1 MNKKRILKSILLLL
15 PVALLS
21 SCQGQ
26 PFSDSDFIGKIFP
39 NGYWDFLIQ
48 LIAFILLILIVF
60 FLGYKPIKKMLQAR
74 KDAVNKMIDDAQ
86 KDKAEAHKAALQV
99 DQTIAQG
106 KEEAARIIAEAK
118 AQAEYQAKQI
128 LDTANAEAMAKRQRA
143 DEDIEAAKRASIE
156 STRKEMVD
164 VAMMASAKLLG
175 REVNDDDNERLVRNF
190 VDDVTGEDKGQR

>member
-1 MNKKRILKSILLLL
+1 MNEKRILKPILLLL

-26 PFSDSDFIGKIFP
+26 PFSDADFINKIFP

-60 FLGYKPIKKMLQAR
+60 FLGYKPVKKMLQAR
-74 KDAVNKMIDDAQ
+74 RDAVGKMIDDAK
-86 KDKAEAHKAALQV
+86 KDQAEAHKAALAI
-99 DQTIAQG
+99 DQTIAEG

-118 AQAEYQAKQI
+118 SQAEFQAKQI
-128 LDTANAEAMAKRQRA
+128 LDSAHAEAMAKRQRA

-156 STRKEMVD
+156 STRREMVD

-175 REVNDDDNERLVRNF
+175 REVNDKDNERLVRDF
-190 VDDVTGEDKGQR
+190 VDDVTGDE

>member
-1 MNKKRILKSILLLL
+1 MNKKKVSIFALLLL

-21 SCQGQ
+21 SCSGE
-26 PFSDSDFIGKIFP
+26 PFTDQDFISKLFP

-60 FLGYKPIKKMLQAR
+60 FLGYKPVKKMLQAR
-74 KDAVNKMIDDAQ
+74 RDGIQKMVDDV
-86 KDKAEAHKAALQV
+86 KEDKAIAHKAALEV
-99 DQTIAQG
+99 DQTISEG

-118 AQAEYQAKQI
+118 SEAEFQAKQI
-128 LDTANAEAMAKRQRA
+128 IDTANAEAMAKRQRA

-164 VAMMASAKLLG
+164 VAMLASAKLLG
-175 REVNDDDNERLVRNF
+175 REVNDKDNERLVKSF
-190 VDDVTGEDKGQR
+190 VDDVTAKDEGQR

>member
-1 MNKKRILKSILLLL
+1 MNRKRILKTILLLL

-26 PFSDSDFIGKIFP
+26 PFSDSDFINKIFP

-48 LIAFILLILIVF
+48 LIAFILLLLIVF
-60 FLGYKPIKKMLQAR
+60 FLGYKPVKKMLKAR
-74 KDAVNKMIDDAQ
+74 RDAVDKMIGDAE
-86 KDKAEAHKAALQV
+86 KDKAEAHKAALAV
-99 DQTIAQG
+99 DQTIAEG

-118 AQAEYQAKQI
+118 TQAEFQARQI
-128 LDTANAEAMAKRQRA
+128 IESANAEAIAKRKRA

-175 REVNDDDNERLVRNF
+175 REVNDKDNERLVRDF
-190 VDDVTGEDKGQR
+190 VEDVTGEDKGQR

>member
-1 MNKKRILKSILLLL
+1 MNKKKVIRIALLLL

-26 PFSDSDFIGKIFP
+26 PFSDSDFIAKIFP

-48 LIAFILLILIVF
+48 LIAFVLLIIIVF
-60 FLGYKPIKKMLQAR
+60 FLGYKPIKKMIQTR
-74 KDAVNKMIDDAQ
+74 RDAVDKMIDDAQ
-86 KDKAEAHKAALQV
+86 KDKAEAHKAALAV
-99 DQTIAQG
+99 DQTIAEG

-118 AQAEYQAKQI
+118 AQAEFQAKQI

-164 VAMMASAKLLG
+164 VAMLASAKLLG
-175 REVNDDDNERLVRNF
+175 REVNDKDNERLVQRF